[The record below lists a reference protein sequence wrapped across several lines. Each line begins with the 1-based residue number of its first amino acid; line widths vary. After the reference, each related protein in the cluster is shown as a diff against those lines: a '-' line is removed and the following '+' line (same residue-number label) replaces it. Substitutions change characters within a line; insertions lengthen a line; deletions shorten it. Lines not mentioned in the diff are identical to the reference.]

1 MIRVMTD
8 LTLTSE
14 QIQQFLHT
22 GHIIAVKHGERRKWI
37 RENAPGWKDGQLMQ
51 ALQEAGAIREG
62 GTHFSGW
69 EPCVEEITLHA
80 DPASV
85 R

>member
-1 MIRVMTD
+1 MIRDMTD
-8 LTLTSE
+8 LYLTSV
-14 QIQQFLHT
+14 QIGDFLQT
-22 GHIIAVKHGERRKWI
+22 GHVIAVSKGVRIAWMN
-37 RENAPGWKDGQLMQ
+37 ENAPGWSDGQLMK
-51 ALQEAGAIREG
+51 ALREAGAIRESTG
-62 GTHFSGW
+62 HFSGW